1 MTNSDRA
8 KLVNRPYIRWLVW
21 GGAISLTA
29 TISATL
35 GATLALMSPLS
46 SFIIPDNPLFGGK
59 DKSLSQSFPYNIAR
73 PVNILVMGIDRVP
86 DVPKSSPEIFSGR
99 SDTIL
104 LLRLDPKE
112 KSVTLLSIP
121 RDTQIEIPG
130 IGIDKINDANV
141 KGGATQAAKVVSQTL
156 NNIQIDRY
164 VRITTDAFRELVDLV
179 GGVEVFVPE
188 PMEYTD
194 ITQKL
199 HIDLNQ
205 GWQTLNGD
213 QAEQF
218 ARFRNNNKG
227 DIGRVQRQQ
236 ILLKALRQRLTSSAV
251 LPRLPQ
257 AIRVMQQYIDTN
269 LTLEEILA
277 IVSFSLN
284 LQPDDLKMVLLPGRF
299 STPKEFIASYW
310 IVDKEGKNRIVQD
323 HFQKK
328 PDFPSANTH
337 PSPKQLRIAIQNAT
351 DNPEIANRISQYLTQ
366 KEFHNIYIVKDWPDR
381 LSETEIIVQQG
392 DLKAATSLKKI
403 LGIGKIEPSSIG
415 ELKSDLTIRIGEDW
429 LNRDIPTSQ
438 N

>member
-21 GGAISLTA
+21 GGAIALTA

-46 SFIIPDNPLFGGK
+46 SLIIPHNPLFASK
-59 DKSLSQSFPYNIAR
+59 DKSSSPSFPYNIAR

-121 RDTQIEIPG
+121 RDTQVEIAG
-130 IGIDKINDANV
+130 GVDKINDANV

-194 ITQKL
+194 ITQNL
-199 HIDLNQ
+199 HIDLDQ

-218 ARFRNNNKG
+218 ARFRNDNKG
-227 DIGRVQRQQ
+227 DVGRVQRQQ
-236 ILLKALRQRLTSSAV
+236 VLLKALRQRLTSPAV

-257 AIRVMQQYIDTN
+257 AIRAIQQYIDTN

-277 IVSFSLN
+277 IVGFSLN

-299 STPKEFIASYW
+299 STPKEFIGSYW
-310 IVDKEGKNRIVQD
+310 IMDKEGKDRIVQD
-323 HFQKK
+323 YFQKT
-328 PDFPSANTH
+328 PDTISANTS
-337 PSPKQLRIAIQNAT
+337 PSPNQLRIAIQNAT
-351 DNPEIANRISQYLTQ
+351 DNPEIPNRIIQYLTQ
-366 KEFHNIYIVKDWPDR
+366 KQFHNIYIVKDWPDK
-381 LSETEIIVQQG
+381 LSETQIIVQKG

-403 LGIGKIEPSSIG
+403 LGIGKIEPSSTG

-429 LNRDIPTSQ
+429 LNLDIPTSQ